1 MMRSS
6 KTLYFLL
13 FAIFISVLF
22 FDLDSGLYFYTG
34 NLGYSIGTAIG
45 YSMSTILIT
54 GIVFIF
60 SRITGKVKIETTL
73 LIANSIGILVLLAFF
88 VTTINQ
94 LIGI

>member
-1 MMRSS
+1 
-6 KTLYFLL
+6 
-13 FAIFISVLF
+13 
-22 FDLDSGLYFYTG
+22 
-34 NLGYSIGTAIG
+34 
-45 YSMSTILIT
+45 MSTILIT